1 MSHTNSICIA
11 ASHSGEIAFIWN
23 MINWCAQIIYALL
36 YLNTA
41 ILRQQKTKKLCSHAP
56 ALSLCLSNQYVYLHK
71 SHDRNIN
78 FPYLIFPY
86 ENTTTK
92 RKCYRKIT
100 SMFWCNQFT
109 NISLIRINQSCS
121 CGVYITQSLLR
132 RDSTITVCNIFQP
145 VIDTNWC
152 LILEQPRVILHPL
165 VNKHS
170 TSSPE

>member
-1 MSHTNSICIA
+1 MCTNHICA
-11 ASHSGEIAFIWN
+11 T
-23 MINWCAQIIYALL
+23 LL
-36 YLNTA
+36 KHCDFTTA
-41 ILRQQKTKKLCSHAP
+41 KNKKKWCSHAP